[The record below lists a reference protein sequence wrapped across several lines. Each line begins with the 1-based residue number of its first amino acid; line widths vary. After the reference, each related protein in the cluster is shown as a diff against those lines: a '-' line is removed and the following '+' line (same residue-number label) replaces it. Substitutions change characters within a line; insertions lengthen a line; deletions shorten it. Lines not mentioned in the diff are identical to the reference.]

1 MMNAWKNTISGVL
14 YDIQSIPGPLPAAY
28 DPAEWELV
36 EISEAE
42 ITEIIKVAQ
51 YTHTARGISGLFE
64 NLLTT
69 LHPQNLEEFV

>member
-1 MMNAWKNTISGVL
+1 MKAWQNQVTGEL
-14 YDIQSIPGPLPAAY
+14 YDIQSNPSPLPAGY
-28 DPAEWELV
+28 EPDEWELV